1 VGPHFDDR
9 LTIWAIY
16 KHPSDYPDKW
26 VLRGHDI
33 GPGTVDPRPDCVVA
47 NTYKGVVAHVPP
59 GLTRLCRLHDDDPAI
74 YETWI

>member
-1 VGPHFDDR
+1 MNDR

-16 KHPSDYPDKW
+16 KHPRDYPDKW

-33 GPGTVDPRPDCVVA
+33 GPGTVSVRPDCIVA
-47 NTYKGVVAHVPP
+47 DSYAEVAAQLPP
-59 GLTRLCRLHDDDPAI
+59 GLTKLHRFPGDDPVI